1 MDLKKWLIAGGIALF
16 LAFAGFIFGL
26 YYVTRVTIKEISGE
40 SYLPAIF
47 NQPLRTK
54 KVMVMIELPPHNFIK
69 EPLNI
74 THEFDPSDPIMLEI
88 PVGTPLKFT
97 KAYSR
102 YSAVAGNTSYAFVG
116 TIDVNGKSY
125 PLEWLWDKGEIEKA
139 VFEKTNP

>member
-1 MDLKKWLIAGGIALF
+1 VF
-16 LAFAGFIFGL
+16 LAIAGFIFGL

-69 EPLNI
+69 EPLTI
-74 THEFDPSDPIMLEI
+74 RHEFHPSDPILLEI
-88 PVGTPLKFT
+88 PEGTPLMFT

-102 YSAVAGNTSYAFVG
+102 YSAVSGYTTYAFVG
-116 TIDVNGKSY
+116 TITVKEKPY
-125 PLEWLWDKGEIEKA
+125 PIEWIWSGSKDTKE
-139 VFEKTNP
+139 VFEEIAH

>member
-1 MDLKKWLIAGGIALF
+1 MNTKHWLIAGGIVVF
-16 LAFAGFIFGL
+16 LAIAGFVFGL

-54 KVMVMIELPPHNFIK
+54 TDMVIIELPPHNFIK

-74 THEFDPSDPIMLEI
+74 SEEFHPSDPIMLEI
-88 PVGTPLKFT
+88 PVGTPLMFT
-97 KAYSR
+97 SAYSR

-116 TIDVNGKSY
+116 TIEVNGKSY
-125 PLEWLWDKGEIEKA
+125 PVEWLWDNGESDKA
-139 VFEKTNP
+139 VFEKANP